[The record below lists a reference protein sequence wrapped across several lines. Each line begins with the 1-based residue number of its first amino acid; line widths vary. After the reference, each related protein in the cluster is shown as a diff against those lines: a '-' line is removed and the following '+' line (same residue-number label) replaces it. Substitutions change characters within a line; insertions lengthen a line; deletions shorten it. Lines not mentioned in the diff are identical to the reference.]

1 MNHNGNFLKRT
12 LCATLAC
19 AVFLGCFV
27 PSIRAEVI
35 GAEDAFDLILE
46 VKHNRKTLSKAVIG
60 LEKDGKYFLPVLD
73 LARLFDFAAEYDAAA
88 GSVSGFFLTEDNTYV
103 LNIKERTYSLKGE
116 TQSFSEGQAYVL
128 EQKYGVSEVYISPQ
142 LMNELWPVSID
153 FDNLLQIIN
162 VTSVGKLP
170 YQVQADRER
179 KRDLRLGALAAA
191 ESVENEYQETNLVV
205 KNKPKMFSLPAL
217 SVSTSAQ
224 WSQKDGTHRESAS
237 VLGRN
242 DLFNGEVDYNV
253 RAQMTNDEAGDKGLQ
268 DVRFRYTKRAYEDDD
283 LPFNL
288 KLLQLGDISTK
299 TARLAQGSVQG
310 RGVLV
315 TNASHK
321 NKINFDSLTVE
332 GVAEA
337 GWEAELYRNN
347 QLIGYQVVSDTGEYR
362 FDDVQLNYNRT
373 AIKVVLYGPQGQ
385 VEEREEIYNI
395 SRDMLRPGE
404 VVYEVGLLDSE
415 HDLIPVG
422 EEEIARESGFAK
434 NASMEYGINSNLTA
448 FGTLSDLPTE
458 SGGQRFGSLGL
469 KFSLFDTLGA
479 VEAYRSLDGGSA
491 VDFNFSRALF
501 GTNLNFRASLLN
513 DFESNVVGYGD
524 NADELRLRANANRS
538 FRLPFG
544 SLGLQLGLNYDR
556 QTDGGT
562 QTDFDTGQNLA
573 INKLRFSH
581 NTSSSFNQNGHQS
594 TRGRFN
600 MNYNHSLDWRFRTT
614 FDYKLYP
621 FTELEKMRAEL
632 RYKNESGLTAAL
644 DTEYQLQTKGK
655 RLGAQLGYDFGTFDS
670 SIDLDWQSETGV
682 RALLRTRFS
691 LAPYGVD
698 GKYIHDSR
706 SLVNNSALHGR
717 VFYDNDDNGIF
728 TQGDELAPD
737 AFVKI
742 DRSRGKPSNANDGV
756 TTYIGP
762 QKLEYETVE
771 IDLAS
776 VENPYVI
783 ANQQEF
789 KTILRPGTAQQFDF
803 PIIQTGIVEGV
814 VYDHEGSIPS
824 IGIQLVNKNNEIV
837 ETTKTAFDGYY
848 SFEYIRPGDYIVQVD
863 PAITQISIPPRSVS
877 VTSEDLFQ
885 FGIDLS
891 TLEQAAEAACVES
904 ANEGRVTQNC
914 QNAGSTLLAGIEKPA
929 LGPTGEDTSG
939 IRAVLNSGGTSG
951 ARVSQVRIGE
961 YTDKIRIVLDLS
973 APTAIRVW
981 EQSDRKQVSID
992 IQDVAWGAMQSWV
1005 SKNPHLLKD
1014 FKVSPLGQNGA
1025 TITIN
1030 ALHKIEVAEKM
1041 MLTPNGKNFY
1051 RFYIDFKQCANGCK

>member
-1 MNHNGNFLKRT
+1 MNHNGNFIKRT

-19 AVFLGCFV
+19 VVFLGCFV

-35 GAEDAFDLILE
+35 GAGDAFDLILE
-46 VKHNRKTLSKAVIG
+46 VKHNRKTLSNAVIG

-73 LARLFDFAAEYDAAA
+73 LARLFDFAAEYDAVA
-88 GSVSGFFLTEDNTYV
+88 GSVSGFFLTEDNAYV
-103 LNIKERTYSLKGE
+103 LNIKERTYTLKGE
-116 TQSFSEGQAYVL
+116 THSFSEGQAYVL
-128 EQKYGVSEVYISPQ
+128 EQKYGISEVYISPQ
-142 LMNELWPVSID
+142 LMDKLWPISID
-153 FDNLLQIIN
+153 LDNLLQVVN
-162 VTSVGKLP
+162 VTSIGKLP
-170 YQVQADRER
+170 YQTQAERKR

-191 ESVENEYQETNLVV
+191 ESVQDEYQETNLVV

-217 SVSTSAQ
+217 SVSTTAQ
-224 WSQKDGTHRESAS
+224 WSQRDGTHRENAS

-242 DLFNGEVDYNV
+242 DLLNGEVDYNL
-253 RAQMTNDEAGDKGLQ
+253 RAQMTNDENGEKGLQ
-268 DVRFRYTKRAYEDDD
+268 DLRFRYTKRAYEDSD

-310 RGVLV
+310 RGVLF

-321 NKINFDSLTVE
+321 NKVNFDSLTVE
-332 GVAEA
+332 GIAEA

-347 QLIGYQVVSDTGEYR
+347 QLIGYQIVSDTGEYR
-362 FDDVQLNYNRT
+362 FDDVQLNYSRT

-385 VEEREEIYNI
+385 IEEREEIYNI

-404 VVYEVGLLDSE
+404 VVYEVGLLDSA

-422 EEEIARESGFAK
+422 EKEIARESGFAK
-434 NASMEYGINSNLTA
+434 NLNVEYGVNSKLTA

-458 SGGQRFGSLGL
+458 AGGQRFASMGL
-469 KFSLFDTLGA
+469 KFSLFDALGA
-479 VEAYRSLDGGSA
+479 VEAYRSIDGGSA
-491 VDFNFSRALF
+491 VDFNFSRGLM

-513 DFESNVVGYGD
+513 DFESNIVGYGD
-524 NADELRLRANANRS
+524 SADELRVRANASRS

-544 SLGLQLGLNYDR
+544 ALGLQLGLNYER
-556 QTDGGT
+556 QENGLT
-562 QTDFDTGQNLA
+562 QTDFDTAQNLSFS
-573 INKLRFSH
+573 KFRFSH
-581 NTSSSFNQNGHQS
+581 NTSSNFNQAGHQS

-600 MNYNHSLDWRFRTT
+600 MNYSHNLDWRFRTT
-614 FDYKLYP
+614 LDYKLYP

-632 RYKNESGLTAAL
+632 RYKNASGLTAAL
-644 DTEYQLQTKGK
+644 DTEYQLQTQGK
-655 RLGAQLGYDFGTFDS
+655 KLGAQLGYDFGTFDS

-706 SLVNNSALHGR
+706 SLVNNTALHGR
-717 VFYDNDDNGIF
+717 VFYDNDYNGIF
-728 TQGDELAPD
+728 SEGDALAPD
-737 AFVKI
+737 ALLKI
-742 DRSRGKPSNANDGV
+742 DRSRGKPSNADGI
-756 TTYIGP
+756 TTYVGP

-771 IDLAS
+771 LDLGS

-783 ANQQEF
+783 PNQQEF
-789 KTILRPGTAQQFDF
+789 KTILRSGTAQQFDF
-803 PIIQTGIVEGV
+803 PIIQTGIVEGMV
-814 VYDHEGSIPS
+814 TDLEGAIPS
-824 IGIQLVNKNNEIV
+824 IGVHLVNQNNEIV
-837 ETTKTAFDGYY
+837 ADTKTAFDGYY
-848 SFEYIRPGDYIVQVD
+848 SFEYVRPGDYIVQVD
-863 PAITQISIPPRSVS
+863 PKITQVSIPPRSVS

-929 LGPTGEDTSG
+929 LVPTGEDTSG
-939 IRAVLNSGGTSG
+939 IRAVQNSGGTSG

-992 IQDVAWGAMQSWV
+992 IQDVAWDAMQNWV

-1041 MLTPNGKNFY
+1041 MLTPNGKDFY
-1051 RFYIDFKQCANGCK
+1051 RFYIDFKQCTNGCK